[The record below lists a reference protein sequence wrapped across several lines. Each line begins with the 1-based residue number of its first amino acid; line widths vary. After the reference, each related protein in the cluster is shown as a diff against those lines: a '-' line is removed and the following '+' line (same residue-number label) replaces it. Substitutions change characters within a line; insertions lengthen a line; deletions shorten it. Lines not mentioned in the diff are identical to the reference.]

1 MGALKEFL
9 SECSEIHALW
19 MGFWHSW
26 SSLLKPPADYR
37 IPKHLR
43 KDIRKERHYYYFGY
57 FIGRVVQ
64 VTLLIVLL

>member
-1 MGALKEFL
+1 MRLREFL
-9 SECSEIHALW
+9 SSYAEIHAFW

-26 SSLLKPPADYR
+26 SSILKPPADYR

-43 KDIRKERHYYYFGY
+43 RDIRKERHYYYFGY

-64 VTLLIVLL
+64 VGIILVVL